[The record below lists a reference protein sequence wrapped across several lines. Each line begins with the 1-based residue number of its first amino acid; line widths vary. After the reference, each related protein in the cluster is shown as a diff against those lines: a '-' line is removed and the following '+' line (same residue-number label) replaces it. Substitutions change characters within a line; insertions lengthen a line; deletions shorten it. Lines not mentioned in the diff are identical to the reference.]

1 MIKKFSLT
9 RLQVGLR
16 TMLTGQHTLT
26 RSLSL
31 TPYLF
36 LAPALLVIAVFI
48 FYPIVAVVYYS
59 FTDYNIVTPPVWVG
73 LRNYQQLLQDDVF
86 WQALKN
92 SFIYLLVTPI
102 LIFLCIILA
111 IIVNRKLPGINAFR
125 ALYYIPVI
133 SGSVAVGISWR
144 LMLDTNGLLN
154 SLLLSLHLVP
164 EPIQW
169 LAEPRF
175 SLPIAML
182 LTIWM
187 GLGYYMMIFLA
198 GLQNI
203 SEDLYDAAM
212 IDGCNAWQKHW
223 NISLPGLR
231 PQITFVAVIS
241 SLAALEVFNEIF
253 ILYGPG
259 GGLLNSGVTMVFY
272 LWRQAFRL
280 HHAGM
285 ASAIAMVLLVV
296 TLAFSVINIR
306 ALERGTEE

>member
-1 MIKKFSLT
+1 MKQKVPMTKKFSF
-9 RLQVGLR
+9 
-16 TMLTGQHTLT
+16 
-26 RSLSL
+26 

-36 LAPALLVIAVFI
+36 LTPALLVIAIFI
-48 FYPIVAVVYYS
+48 LYPIAAVVYYG
-59 FTDYNIVTPPVWVG
+59 FTDYSIITPPVWVG
-73 LRNYQQLLQDDVF
+73 LRNYQQLLHDNVF
-86 WQALKN
+86 WLALKN
-92 SFIYLLVTPI
+92 SFLYLLVTPI

-133 SGSVAVGISWR
+133 SGSIAVGISWR

-154 SLLLSLHLVP
+154 SLLVSLNFIK

-169 LAEPRF
+169 LAEPRY
-175 SLPIAML
+175 SLAIAML

-203 SEDLYDAAM
+203 SEDLYDAAV

-223 NISLPGLR
+223 YVSLPGLR

-241 SLAALEVFNEIF
+241 SLAALEVYNEIF

-259 GGLLNSGVTMVFY
+259 GGVLNSAVTVVFY

-285 ASAIAMVLLVV
+285 ASAVAMVLLVL
-296 TLAFSVINIR
+296 TLIFSIVNVR
-306 ALERGTEE
+306 SLEHGTEEG

>member
-1 MIKKFSLT
+1 MKRKT
-9 RLQVGLR
+9 
-16 TMLTGQHTLT
+16 
-26 RSLSL
+26 SL

-36 LAPALLVIAVFI
+36 LTPALLVIGIFI
-48 FYPIVAVVYYS
+48 LYPIAAVVYYS
-59 FTDYNIVTPPVWVG
+59 FTDYNIITPPTWVG
-73 LRNYQQLLQDDVF
+73 LRNFEQLFHDDVF
-86 WQALKN
+86 WIALKN

-111 IIVNRKLPGINAFR
+111 IIVNRKLPGINGFR

-133 SGSVAVGISWR
+133 SGSIAVGISWR
-144 LMLDTNGLLN
+144 LMLDTNGLFN
-154 SLLLSLHLVP
+154 SLLVSLGLIK

-169 LAEPRF
+169 LAEPRYA
-175 SLPIAML
+175 LAIAML

-198 GLQNI
+198 GMQNI
-203 SEDLYDAAM
+203 SEDLYDAAV

-223 NISLPGLR
+223 YVSLPGLR

-241 SLAALEVFNEIF
+241 SLAALEVYNEIY

-259 GGLLNSGVTMVFY
+259 GGVLNSAVTMVFY

-296 TLAFSVINIR
+296 TLIFSIVNIR
-306 ALERGTEE
+306 SLERGTEEG

>member
-1 MIKKFSLT
+1 MTKKF
-9 RLQVGLR
+9 
-16 TMLTGQHTLT
+16 
-26 RSLSL
+26 SL

-36 LAPALLVIAVFI
+36 LTPALLVIAVFI
-48 FYPIVAVVYYS
+48 LYPIAAVIYYG
-59 FTDYNIVTPPVWVG
+59 FTDYSIVTPPVWVG
-73 LRNYQQLLQDDVF
+73 LRNYQQLLHEAVF
-86 WQALKN
+86 WLALKN

-111 IIVNRKLPGINAFR
+111 IVVNRKLPGINAFR

-133 SGSVAVGISWR
+133 SGSIAVGISWR

-154 SLLLSLHLVP
+154 SLLVSLGFIK
-164 EPIQW
+164 EPVQW
-169 LAEPRF
+169 LAEPRY
-175 SLPIAML
+175 SLAIAML

-203 SEDLYDAAM
+203 SEDLYDAAV

-223 NISLPGLR
+223 YVSLPGLR

-241 SLAALEVFNEIF
+241 SLAALEVYNEIY

-259 GGLLNSGVTMVFY
+259 GGVLNSAVTMVFY

-285 ASAIAMVLLVV
+285 ASAVAMVLLVI
-296 TLAFSVINIR
+296 TLVFSIVNIR
-306 ALERGTEE
+306 TLERGTEEG

>member
-1 MIKKFSLT
+1 MTKKF
-9 RLQVGLR
+9 
-16 TMLTGQHTLT
+16 
-26 RSLSL
+26 SL

-36 LAPALLVIAVFI
+36 LTPAILVIAVFVL
-48 FYPIVAVVYYS
+48 YPMIAVVYYS
-59 FTDYNIVTPPVWVG
+59 FTDYNIITPPVWIG
-73 LRNYQQLLQDDVF
+73 IRNYQQLLKDPIF
-86 WQALKN
+86 WLALKN

-111 IIVNRKLPGINAFR
+111 IVVNRKLPGINMFR

-133 SGSVAVGISWR
+133 SGSIAVGISWR

-154 SLLLSLHLVP
+154 GLLMSVGFIK

-169 LAEPRF
+169 LAEP
-175 SLPIAML
+175 SYTLPIAML

-203 SEDLYDAAM
+203 PEELYDAAL

-223 NISLPGLR
+223 YISFPGLR

-241 SLAALEVFNEIF
+241 SLAALEVFNEIY
-253 ILYGPG
+253 ILT
-259 GGLLNSGVTMVFY
+259 GGLGGILNSGVTMVFY

-280 HHAGM
+280 NHAGM
-285 ASAIAMVLLVV
+285 ASAIAMVLLVI
-296 TLAFSVINIR
+296 TLAFSIMNMR
-306 ALERGTEE
+306 FLERGTEAE

>member
-1 MIKKFSLT
+1 MERAACLRTPVTKKF
-9 RLQVGLR
+9 
-16 TMLTGQHTLT
+16 
-26 RSLSL
+26 SL

-36 LAPALLVIAVFI
+36 LTPALLVIAVFI
-48 FYPIVAVVYYS
+48 LYPILAVVYYS
-59 FTDYNIVTPPVWVG
+59 FTDYSIVTPPAWVG
-73 LRNYQQLLQDDVF
+73 LRNFQALIHDDVF
-86 WQALKN
+86 WLALRN
-92 SFIYLLVTPI
+92 SFIYLLVTPT
-102 LIFLCIILA
+102 LIFLCILLA

-154 SLLLSLHLVP
+154 SALISMGILK
-164 EPIQW
+164 EPVQW
-169 LAEPRF
+169 LAEPAY

-182 LTIWM
+182 LTTWM
-187 GLGYYMMIFLA
+187 GLGYYMMVFLA

-203 SEDLYDAAM
+203 SEELYDAAV

-223 NISLPGLR
+223 HVSLPGLR

-241 SLAALEVFNEIF
+241 SLAALEVFNEVY
-253 ILYGPG
+253 ILFGQLG
-259 GGLLNSGVTMVFY
+259 GVLNSAVTMVFY

-285 ASAIAMVLLVV
+285 ASAIAMVLLVI
-296 TLAFSVINIR
+296 TLAFSIMNIR
-306 ALERGTEE
+306 SLERGTEEES